1 MSEHLK
7 EEVIIPYLDQRLS
20 AAERAPV
27 DAHLAACA
35 ACRAQVE
42 ELRALVGVLSE
53 WPAVA
58 ASPSFDAALRARVAQ
73 EAEQGTGWF
82 VLRPAWGAALAAAV
96 LLAVAVAFWQPA
108 EVELPPAPEPPRVT
122 VAPHPRTPSSP
133 TQEQPVQPET
143 NGTDELAVLD
153 NPVLLDNYRLLAE
166 FDILF
171 EATEEKEEGK
181 TL

>member
-7 EEVIIPYLDQRLS
+7 EEVIVPFLDGRLS
-20 AAERAPV
+20 AAERTPV
-27 DAHLAACA
+27 ETHLAACA

-42 ELRALVGVLSE
+42 ELRAVVGVLGE
-53 WPAVA
+53 WPAVLP
-58 ASPSFDAALRARVAQ
+58 SPSFDAALRARVAQ

-96 LLAVAVAFWQPA
+96 VMAAAIAFWPPESTELPPLPQAPGVAVAPQ
-108 EVELPPAPEPPRVT
+108 
-122 VAPHPRTPSSP
+122 PRTP
-133 TQEQPVQPET
+133 QEQPVQPET
-143 NGTDELAVLD
+143 NGSDELAVLD
-153 NPVLLDNYRLLAE
+153 NPEVLDNFKLLAE

-171 EATEEKEEGK
+171 EAEEEEEGK

>member
-7 EEVIIPYLDQRLS
+7 EEVILPFLDGRLS

-27 DAHLAACA
+27 TEHLAACA

-42 ELRALVGVLSE
+42 ELRAVLSALGE
-53 WPAVA
+53 WPGVA
-58 ASPSFDAALRARVAQ
+58 PSPSFDAALRARVAQ

-96 LLAVAVAFWQPA
+96 VMAAAIALWPPESTELPP
-108 EVELPPAPEPPRVT
+108 LPPAPGVA
-122 VAPHPRTPSSP
+122 VAPHARTPGAT
-133 TQEQPVQPET
+133 TQQPVQPET
-143 NGTDELAVLD
+143 NGSDELAVLD
-153 NPVLLDNYRLLAE
+153 NPVLLDNYKLLAE

-171 EATEEKEEGK
+171 EVEEEKEEGK

>member
-7 EEVIIPYLDQRLS
+7 EEVIIPFLDGRLS

-27 DAHLAACA
+27 EAHLAACA
-35 ACRAQVE
+35 ACRAQVD
-42 ELRALVGVLSE
+42 ELRALVGVLGE

-73 EAEQGTGWF
+73 EAEERSAWL

-96 LLAVAVAFWQPA
+96 VLAAGVALWPPE
-108 EVELPPAPEPPRVT
+108 EVELPPVPPAPGVA
-122 VAPHPRTPSSP
+122 VAPQPRQSP
-133 TQEQPVQPET
+133 QQAPTLPLQPAA
-143 NGTDELAVLD
+143 NGSDALAVLD
-153 NPVLLDNYRLLAE
+153 NPEELDNFKLLSE

-171 EATEEKEEGK
+171 EVEEEKETGK

>member
-7 EEVIIPYLDQRLS
+7 EEVLLPYLDGRLS

-27 DAHLAACA
+27 EAHLAACV

-42 ELRALVGVLSE
+42 ELRAVVGVLGE

-58 ASPSFDAALRARVAQ
+58 PSPSFDAALRARVAQ

-82 VLRPAWGAALAAAV
+82 VLRPAWGAALAVAVVMAAAIALWPPENTELPPV
-96 LLAVAVAFWQPA
+96 PPPPGVAVAPQPGRQA
-108 EVELPPAPEPPRVT
+108 QP
-122 VAPHPRTPSSP
+122 
-133 TQEQPVQPET
+133 QPVQPET
-143 NGTDELAVLD
+143 NGSDELAVLD
-153 NPVLLDNYRLLAE
+153 NPEVLDNFKLLSE

-171 EATEEKEEGK
+171 EAEEEKEEGK

>member
-1 MSEHLK
+1 MNEHLK
-7 EEVIIPYLDQRLS
+7 EEVILPYLDGRLS

-27 DAHLAACA
+27 EKHLSVCA

-42 ELRALVGVLSE
+42 ELRAVVGVLGE

-58 ASPSFDAALRARVAQ
+58 PSPSFDAALRARVAQ

-82 VLRPAWGAALAAAV
+82 ALRPAWGAALAAAV
-96 LLAVAVAFWQPA
+96 VLAVAVAVWQPA
-108 EVELPPAPEPPRVT
+108 QVEPPPVPQAPGVA
-122 VAPHPRTPSSP
+122 VAPQPRTPSTP

-153 NPVLLDNYRLLAE
+153 NPELLDNFKLLAE

-171 EATEEKEEGK
+171 EVEEEKEGK